1 MEGNVKSIDLVEN
14 QRKDTEGVEF
24 RVDSVKVVTDAGEFM
39 LHREE
44 PISDHCY
51 MLAVYSNL
59 LSRP

>member
-1 MEGNVKSIDLVEN
+1 MESNVKSIDLVKN
-14 QRKDTEGVEF
+14 QGKDTEGVEF
-24 RVDSVKVVTDAGEFM
+24 RVDSVKVVTDAAEFM

-51 MLAVYSNL
+51 MLGVYLNL